1 MHVQRP
7 TKRLLAA
14 IPVQYFV
21 FDVLHVDD
29 PSLLGHPYLARR
41 AVLEDLA
48 LTGHH
53 VRTPSGFVAAV
64 GRRWRRALNAAWK
77 ACWPNGWNRGI
88 TRVNAA
94 ATG

>member
-7 TKRLLAA
+7 TKRLLAS
-14 IPVQYFV
+14 IPVQYYV

-48 LTGHH
+48 LPGT
-53 VRTPSGFVAAV
+53 TSGPPVV
-64 GRRWRRALNAAWK
+64 SWRRPAGAGSE
-77 ACWPNGWNRGI
+77 P
-88 TRVNAA
+88 
-94 ATG
+94 